1 MKPVREIEH
10 MGVVEEIDND
20 TIKVNITSISACQSC
35 HAKGACSVA
44 DVQEKTIEIP
54 SKVNYKPGQQV
65 KITLQQS
72 SGYKALFLGYVLP
85 FLIVLF
91 TLILFTS
98 FTDNE
103 AIAGIVS
110 IGTLIPYYSFIY
122 LMRNRIKSKFSFTIK
137 PAG

>member
-1 MKPVREIEH
+1 

-44 DVQEKTIEIP
+44 DVQKRTIEIP
-54 SKVNYKPGQQV
+54 SKAKYKPGQQV
-65 KITLQQS
+65 MITLQQS

-103 AIAGIVS
+103 ATAGIVS

-122 LMRNRIKSKFSFTIK
+122 LMRNKIRRKFSFTIK

>member
-1 MKPVREIEH
+1 

-44 DVQEKTIEIP
+44 NVQEKTIEIP
-54 SKVNYKPGQQV
+54 SKANYKPSQQV
-65 KITLQQS
+65 MITLQQS

-110 IGTLIPYYSFIY
+110 IGTLIPYYSLIY
-122 LMRNRIKSKFSFTIK
+122 VMRNKIKKNFSFTVK
-137 PAG
+137 PLE

>member
-1 MKPVREIEH
+1 
-10 MGVVEEIDND
+10 MGVVEELDND

-44 DVQEKTIEIP
+44 DVQKKTIEIP
-54 SKVNYKPGQQV
+54 SKANFKPGQHV
-65 KITLQQS
+65 KIALQQS

-122 LMRNRIKSKFSFTIK
+122 LMRNKIRRKFSFMIK
-137 PAG
+137 PVG